1 MNQPPATSRNQPA
14 VLFSQNKPAPA
25 ISHQPTEQ
33 ADDMEYGGEPWWEG
47 GSKGRRVKID
57 CGRAAGF
64 GRSPVP
70 SSRTG
75 FFLSCVLLAHRAVFP
90 LEWKEPFLSSK
101 RESSFLSSGIITFKI
116 HVSFLCSER
125 SLNKAETPPHE
136 SISFKLQT
144 APIYQRYHTK
154 TKLVKNDKKT
164 PQLFQQPYFVV
175 NKITN
180 ERRSKMKTLHTSTCA

>member
-1 MNQPPATSRNQPA
+1 MAGGRKQGQESEDRLRQSSWIRAFSRS
-14 VLFSQNKPAPA
+14 LESDWTFSFLRFACTPRGL
-25 ISHQPTEQ
+25 SSG
-33 ADDMEYGGEPWWEG
+33 ME
-47 GSKGRRVKID
+47 
-57 CGRAAGF
+57 
-64 GRSPVP
+64 
-70 SSRTG
+70 
-75 FFLSCVLLAHRAVFP
+75 
-90 LEWKEPFLSSK
+90 EPFLRSK
-101 RESSFLSSGIITFKI
+101 RESSFLSSGIISFKI
-116 HVSFLCSER
+116 PISFLCSER